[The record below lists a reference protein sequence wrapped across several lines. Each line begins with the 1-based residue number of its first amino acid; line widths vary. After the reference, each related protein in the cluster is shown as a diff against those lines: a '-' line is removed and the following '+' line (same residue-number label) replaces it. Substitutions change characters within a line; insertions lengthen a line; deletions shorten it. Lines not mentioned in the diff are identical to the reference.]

1 MKNFAVIKAQC
12 FWQCSNSVLD
22 SCRLVFMPA
31 FVGGAKWK
39 WAVKTES
46 VGKYKMRLNYP
57 VTVCLLG
64 KEDRW

>member
-1 MKNFAVIKAQC
+1 
-12 FWQCSNSVLD
+12 
-22 SCRLVFMPA
+22 MPA